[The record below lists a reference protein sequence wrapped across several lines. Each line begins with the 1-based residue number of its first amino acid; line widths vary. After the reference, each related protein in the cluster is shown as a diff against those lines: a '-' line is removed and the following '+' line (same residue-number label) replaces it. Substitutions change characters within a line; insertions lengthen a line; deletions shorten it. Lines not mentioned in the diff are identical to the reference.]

1 MSESHVVSGLK
12 AKRDEIKR
20 GILDQERKIKAA
32 RADLATINEALAIF
46 GESSGE
52 PRTYF
57 QRDQIFDRGDLPR
70 IIFDAL
76 RAATRPLSTVELA
89 TIVMKAKGF
98 DTEDH
103 DRATRVSHGVGMA
116 LNRYRKNGQVVAD
129 GFDGKVRV
137 WRLSL

>member
-1 MSESHVVSGLK
+1 MAECHVVSSLK
-12 AKRDEIKR
+12 AKRDEIR
-20 GILDQERKIKAA
+20 RAILDQERKIKSV
-32 RADLATINEALAIF
+32 RADLATINEALSIF

-76 RAATRPLSTVELA
+76 RNATRPLSTTELA
-89 TIVMKAKGF
+89 AIVIQAKGF
-98 DTEDH
+98 DTED
-103 DRATRVSHGVGMA
+103 RELASRVSHGVGMA
-116 LNRYRKNGQVVAD
+116 LNRYRKYGQVVAD

-137 WRLSL
+137 WRRAT